1 MTIPISTKEYLID
14 NINNILSV
22 AIQNR
27 LIIPFYQPII
37 NNETNEIV
45 KYEALMRI
53 DYNDKILY
61 PKDFLDYS
69 LKNNFYMELSRL
81 MLEKIFYDVSEY
93 NINVSINLTMEDIS
107 DDITTSLIYSL
118 LKTSKYP
125 KNITFEIVEIFHI
138 FNTEKFNIFS
148 NEIKKYGS
156 MLSIDDF
163 GTGYSNF
170 EYFSKFEF
178 DFIKIDGLFIKDILD
193 NEKHEKIVKSLS
205 SLVEGTDIKLIAEYV
220 ENETIFE
227 KIKTLKIHYS
237 QGFLF
242 GEAIPIEKV
251 ISRTCYINI

>member
-14 NINNILSV
+14 DIDSILSI
-22 AIQNR
+22 AIKND
-27 LIIPFYQPII
+27 LIVPYYQPII
-37 NNETNEIV
+37 NNETNDIV

-53 DYNDKILY
+53 NYNDKILY
-61 PKDFLDYS
+61 PKDFLDHS
-69 LKNNFYMELSRL
+69 LKNNSYMILSRL
-81 MLEKIFYDVSEY
+81 MLQKIFYSVSAY
-93 NINVSINLTMEDIS
+93 DINVSINLTMEDIS
-107 DDITTSLIYSL
+107 DDVTTTLIYSL
-118 LKTSKYP
+118 LKNCKYP

-138 FNTEKFNIFS
+138 FNTEKFTIFS

-178 DFIKIDGLFIKDILD
+178 DYIKIDGLFIKDIL
-193 NEKHEKIVKSLS
+193 NNKKHEKVVKSLS

-220 ENETIFE
+220 ENENIFE
-227 KIKTLKIHYS
+227 KIKSLKIHYS

-242 GEAIPIEKV
+242 GEAIPIEK
-251 ISRTCYINI
+251 IINNIMESK